1 MNSKLLDANPLA
13 ATPIETPVAANT
25 LLDDYGDDATFF
37 YASPR
42 LTFLGKGLHAR
53 LREPGREALLAH
65 QVGELLAGARQAGIA
80 APIVAGALPF
90 DADDAAVLFVP
101 EQIIRAGRLAHGQIR
116 AAAPQPLRGE
126 IRQVPEAAVY
136 HHAVEEALHRFAT
149 TPLEKVVLSRALEV
163 HAPGGIDARALL
175 TQLAAHNPNGFTFA
189 LDLFERGGHSIHRP
203 LRLMGA
209 SPELLVSRHG
219 RTLTANPIA
228 GTLPRSKDPVE
239 DEARGQS
246 LLASV
251 KDLHEHALVVDA
263 VAKSLAPLCST
274 LIVPPK
280 PSLIKTATLWHLST
294 MVHGEVAD
302 PSTSALD
309 LAQALHPTPAVCG
322 HPRDLAHAAIRE
334 LEPFERGLFTGMVG
348 WIDET
353 GDGEWAVTI
362 RCAEVDSDKVRLF
375 AGAGI
380 VPASTPES
388 ELIETAAKF
397 RTMLNAMG
405 LEAQLED
412 LL

>member
-1 MNSKLLDANPLA
+1 MNSKLLDSPIPA
-13 ATPIETPVAANT
+13 ALDAPVAANA
-25 LLDDYGDDATFF
+25 LLDNYGDDATFF
-37 YASPR
+37 FASPR
-42 LTFLGKGLHAR
+42 LTFLGHGLHAR
-53 LREPGREALLAH
+53 LRSPGREALLAH
-65 QVGELLAGARQAGIA
+65 QVGELFASARQAGIA
-80 APIVAGALPF
+80 APVLAGALPF

-101 EQIIRAGRLAHGQIR
+101 ERTHRAGRLAHAQIR
-116 AAAPQPLRGE
+116 AAAPRPLHGR

-136 HHAVEEALHRFAT
+136 HHAVDEALRRFAT
-149 TPLEKVVLSRALEV
+149 TALEKVVLSRALEV
-163 HAPGGIDARALL
+163 HAPGGIDVRALL

-239 DEARGQS
+239 DEARGHS
-246 LLASV
+246 LLASA

-263 VAKSLAPLCST
+263 VAKSLAPLCRT
-274 LIVPPK
+274 LVVPPR

-294 MVHGEVAD
+294 LVHGEVAD
-302 PSTSALD
+302 PATSALD

-322 HPRDLAHAAIRE
+322 HPRALAHAAIRE

-348 WIDET
+348 WLDET

-362 RCAEVDSDKVRLF
+362 RCAEVDADKVRLF

-388 ELIETAAKF
+388 ELNETAAKF

-405 LEAQLED
+405 LDVPLED